1 MKNTK
6 LSKDWWLGF
15 LNRNENF
22 TNTCVFNDA
31 FEEKDVDHLTK
42 GVEEVLYERIRL
54 NSFDSGFRLYSE
66 GSQLRTSEAA
76 KLLTDNKPQENEDIL
91 SYCERMFDE
100 KFGIIMN
107 YNECYSDKLAVRVNE
122 MISPLFELI
131 GTPPLG
137 FEITVFVGNYGWT
150 PLGIHTDGVGENV
163 IHFHLGPGNKTMY
176 TWDKETY
183 ENLVGKNVYNNKN
196 VEPLLEYA
204 NKWEFGPGDVYY
216 MPWFENHIGY
226 SKDLSIGVTL
236 WFRNCSNQKY
246 ASELMRVFRNQFMS
260 KDKRIIPCQIDY
272 LNNDSTFEN
281 FERMVSKY
289 VPQENPSLTDF
300 LREIY
305 SDFKHCVASN
315 GGWRYPP
322 VAKKKDNVEE
332 EDDSDVY
339 LNSTISIIK
348 PFKIL
353 HRVINEKSLIIYV
366 RGSKL
371 KLHYFQDLVDLIEL
385 LNTGQEVHVDDIIN
399 NSGLSSDVICY
410 FLGLLEKNMGI
421 KVVQEELA
429 MV

>member
-1 MKNTK
+1 MKTNK
-6 LSKDWWLGF
+6 LSKEWWLSF

-22 TNTCVFNDA
+22 TNTCTFHDA
-31 FEEKDVDHLTK
+31 FVEQDVDHLTM
-42 GVEEVLYERIRL
+42 GVQEVLYERI
-54 NSFDSGFRLYSE
+54 NSGAFDKGFRLYSE
-66 GSQLRTSEAA
+66 GTELKTKKTT
-76 KLLTDNKPQENEDIL
+76 KLFADNKPHENEDII
-91 SYCERMFDE
+91 SYCERLFDE

-107 YNECYSDKLAVRVNE
+107 YNETYSDKLAIRVNE
-122 MISPLFELI
+122 MITPLFELI

-183 ENLVGKNVYNNKN
+183 EKLVGKDVYNNKN
-196 VEPLLEYA
+196 VEPLLEHA

-246 ASELMRVFRNQFMS
+246 ASELLRIFRNQFMS

-272 LNNDSTFEN
+272 LNNDSTFDN
-281 FERMVSKY
+281 FESMVSKY
-289 VPQENPSLTDF
+289 VPKEDPTLKDF
-300 LREIY
+300 LHEIY
-305 SDFKHCVASN
+305 SDFKHCIASN

-322 VAKKKDNVEE
+322 AIKSKDKNAK
-332 EDDSDVY
+332 DDETDRY
-339 LNSTISIIK
+339 ENSVISIVK

-353 HRVINEKSLIIYV
+353 HRNINDKTLLIYV

-371 KLHYFQDLVDLIEL
+371 KLNYFKDLIEL
-385 LNTGQEVHVDDIIN
+385 IEILNTGQEVHVQDIIQK
-399 NSGLSSDVICY
+399 SGLSNDVICY
-410 FLGLLEKNMGI
+410 FLGILEKNMGI
-421 KVVQEELA
+421 RVVSEEFA
-429 MV
+429 IA

>member
-1 MKNTK
+1 MKNEK
-6 LSKDWWLGF
+6 LSKEWWLSF

-31 FEEKDVDHLTK
+31 FKEEDVAHLTK
-42 GVEEVLYERIRL
+42 GVEEVLYERI
-54 NSFDSGFRLYSE
+54 NGSSFDSGFRLYSE
-66 GSQLRTSEAA
+66 GSQLKTSEAV
-76 KLLTDNKPQENEDIL
+76 KLLTENKPKDEEDII
-91 SYCERMFDE
+91 SYCERTFDE

-122 MISPLFELI
+122 MIKPLFEMI

-183 ENLVGKNVYNNKN
+183 EKLVGKGVHNNKD
-196 VEPLLEYA
+196 VEPLLEHA
-204 NKWEFGPGDVYY
+204 KKWEFGPGDVYY

-246 ASELMRVFRNQFMS
+246 ASELLRIFRNQFMS
-260 KDKRIIPCQIDY
+260 KDKRIIPCQVDY
-272 LNNDSTFEN
+272 LNNESTFEN
-281 FERMVSKY
+281 FESMVSKY
-289 VPQENPSLTDF
+289 VPKEDATLKDF
-300 LREIY
+300 LHEIY
-305 SDFKHCVASN
+305 TDFKHCISSN

-322 VAKKKDNVEE
+322 VAKTKDKKSEE
-332 EDDSDVY
+332 EQTNRLEHSV
-339 LNSTISIIK
+339 ISIIA

-353 HRVINEKSLIIYV
+353 YRNINDKTLLVYI

-371 KLHYFQDLVDLIEL
+371 KLNYFQDLVELIEL
-385 LNTGQEVHVDDIIN
+385 LNTGKAVHVDDIIQ
-399 NSGLSSDVICY
+399 NSALSSDVICY
-410 FLGLLEKNMGI
+410 FLWMLEKNMGI
-421 KVVQEELA
+421 KVIREELA
-429 MV
+429 MA